1 MKKWI
6 LLCALMSANAFA
18 QTSADDQF
26 QRQIDEI
33 MKAREEMLKSLMDDS
48 NMGEFENRMREMM
61 KRFAGPDFDMSDF
74 ESPVIGQYD
83 WVVTDTQKILKLK
96 VQQAKDHPLDIK
108 IEQGM
113 IKIKGDVV
121 ATQGTGKN
129 KSTRKTSFE
138 RSFSLPDDVDQTN
151 PEFENKDGEVLIK
164 FKRLSAGKVP
174 SKTSAPAGKVKAK
187 DTQAPKNDRIPVVPG
202 SDDLKI

>member
-1 MKKWI
+1 MKALTLI
-6 LLCALMSANAFA
+6 LTLFLSTNLLA
-18 QTSADDQF
+18 QNRGDDQF
-26 QRQIDEI
+26 QKQIEEI
-33 MKAREEMLKSLMDDS
+33 MKAREEMLRALMDDS
-48 NMGEFENRMREMM
+48 SMKDFESRMQEMM
-61 KRFAGPDFDMSDF
+61 KRFAGPDFDLQGF
-74 ESPVIGQYD
+74 ESPIIGSYD
-83 WVVTDTQKILKLK
+83 WVVTDTYKILKLK

-129 KSTRKTSFE
+129 KVTKKTNFE

-151 PEFENKDGEVLIK
+151 PEFENKDGEMLIK
-164 FKRLSAGKVP
+164 FKRLNAAKAKTKVEN
-174 SKTSAPAGKVKAK
+174 KVKESTPAAK
-187 DTQAPKNDRIPVVPG
+187 NPDRVPVTPD